1 MPDVLSQY
9 SVGVV
14 QIAIGIGLFLVV
26 LFFVRKGLHKLR
38 FLIFTIGG
46 ILISKGIV
54 DIAFLAA
61 AGKTLFNF
69 VRGLL

>member
-1 MPDVLSQY
+1 MPDILSNY
-9 SVGVV
+9 SFGII
-14 QIAIGIGLFLVV
+14 QIAIGIGLFIVV
-26 LFFVRKGLHKLR
+26 VIFLRKGLRKLR
-38 FLIFTIGG
+38 FLVFTIGG